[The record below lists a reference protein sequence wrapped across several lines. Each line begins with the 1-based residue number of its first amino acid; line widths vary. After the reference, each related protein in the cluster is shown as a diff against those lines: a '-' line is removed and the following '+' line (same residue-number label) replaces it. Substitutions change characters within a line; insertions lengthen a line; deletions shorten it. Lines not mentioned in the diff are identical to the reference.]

1 MHSGGNMVI
10 ASGFIEVNKL
20 SEVEQII
27 NELRIRNIEI
37 NEINNEKIVFL
48 IERETMDKVKK
59 DFESLKDINGAK
71 NVHLAYF
78 SIEGA
83 DDENIEMSNV

>member
-1 MHSGGNMVI
+1 MVI
-10 ASGFIEVNKL
+10 ASGLIEVNKL
-20 SEVEQII
+20 NEVEQIV
-27 NELRIRNIEI
+27 NELRMRNIEI

-59 DFESLKDINGAK
+59 DFEPLKDINGVK

-83 DDENIEMSNV
+83 DEENIEMSNV

>member
-1 MHSGGNMVI
+1 MVV
-10 ASGFIEVNKL
+10 ASGFIEADKL

-37 NEINNEKIVFL
+37 NEIHNGKIVFL

-59 DFESLKDINGAK
+59 DFEPLKDINGVK

-83 DDENIEMSNV
+83 DEETSEISKV

>member
-1 MHSGGNMVI
+1 MVI

-20 SEVEQII
+20 NKVEQII
-27 NELRIRNIEI
+27 NELRMRKIEI

-59 DFESLKDINGAK
+59 DFEPIKNINGVK

-83 DDENIEMSNV
+83 DEENIEMSNV

>member
-1 MHSGGNMVI
+1 MVI
-10 ASGFIEVNKL
+10 ASGFIEVSKL
-20 SEVEQII
+20 SDVEQVI
-27 NELRIRNIEI
+27 NELRMRNVEI

-59 DFESLKDINGAK
+59 DFKPLKDINGVK

-83 DDENIEMSNV
+83 DAENIEMSNV

>member
-1 MHSGGNMVI
+1 MVI

>member
-1 MHSGGNMVI
+1 MVI
-10 ASGFIEVNKL
+10 ASGFIEVSKF

-27 NELRIRNIEI
+27 NELRMRNVEI

-59 DFESLKDINGAK
+59 DFEPLKDINGVK
-71 NVHLAYF
+71 NIHLSYF
-78 SIEGA
+78 SIEGT
-83 DDENIEMSNV
+83 DEENTEMSNV

>member
-1 MHSGGNMVI
+1 MVI

-20 SEVEQII
+20 SDVEQII
-27 NELRIRNIEI
+27 NELRMRNIEV

-59 DFESLKDINGAK
+59 DFEPLKDINGVK
-71 NVHLAYF
+71 NIHLAYF

-83 DDENIEMSNV
+83 DEENAEMSNV

>member
-1 MHSGGNMVI
+1 MVI

-20 SEVEQII
+20 NEIERII
-27 NELRIRNIEI
+27 NELRMRKIEI
-37 NEINNEKIVFL
+37 NEINSEKIAFL

-59 DFESLKDINGAK
+59 DFEPLKDINGVK
-71 NVHLAYF
+71 NVRLAYF

-83 DDENIEMSNV
+83 DDDSAALQS